1 MVFVPVE
8 GGYQRGVR
16 TEALSSDLIS
26 VSIPVAPN
34 PHSGSVFFFSADN
47 VRPAGAKMAAALN
60 CLRRCGAQ
68 RALAAN
74 ARLRETFPQGFAFDG
89 THHPHL
95 TLVQRSWPPTT
106 FQGERPARSFSA
118 RLFNRA
124 RHPLRP
130 PQAGDQTRGARG
142 IR

>member
-1 MVFVPVE
+1 MR
-8 GGYQRGVR
+8 QRLTV
-16 TEALSSDLIS
+16 
-26 VSIPVAPN
+26 
-34 PHSGSVFFFSADN
+34 FSAF
-47 VRPAGAKMAAALN
+47 GAALASP
-60 CLRRCGAQ
+60 LGSSGGAEAQPTAIDIALKPDATMFQ

-130 PQAGDQTRGARG
+130 PQAGDRTRGARG